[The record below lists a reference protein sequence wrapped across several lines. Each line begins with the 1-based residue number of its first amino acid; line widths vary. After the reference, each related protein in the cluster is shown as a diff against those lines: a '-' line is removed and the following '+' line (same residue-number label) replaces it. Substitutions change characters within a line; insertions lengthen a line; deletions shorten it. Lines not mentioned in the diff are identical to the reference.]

1 LAYRSLQ
8 ASKFFANLDQ
18 VVVFE
23 EAMGHILCLAYEH
36 REAMQLSDLMLTIQH
51 VRDCLHACEVLGL
64 STTNSKLQETM
75 SMFLFFS
82 ICKFIEEFN
91 TQELLGQMQATRVLP
106 LVVHHI
112 TERVSTYGRDVR
124 QKTAIGFAALCE
136 SEDFLTQWE
145 DFFDLE
151 DRRELVALEQ
161 SLLVPL
167 IEGESCSRKDLRPF
181 TDFLATVRRK
191 TPGL

>member
-1 LAYRSLQ
+1 MR
-8 ASKFFANLDQ
+8 
-18 VVVFE
+18 
-23 EAMGHILCLAYEH
+23 YEH

-75 SMFLFFS
+75 SMFLFFG

-106 LVVHHI
+106 LIVHHI
-112 TERVSTYGRDVR
+112 TKRVSTYGRDVR
-124 QKTAIGFAALCE
+124 QKTAKGFAALCE

-151 DRRELVALEQ
+151 DRRELVLSCCYTVVVARCLR
-161 SLLVPL
+161 
-167 IEGESCSRKDLRPF
+167 GESHDAKNGRL
-181 TDFLATVRRK
+181 
-191 TPGL
+191 

>member
-1 LAYRSLQ
+1 MPALRVQ
-8 ASKFFANLDQ
+8 IPQ

-23 EAMGHILCLAYEH
+23 TAMGHILCLAYEH

-75 SMFLFFS
+75 SMFLFFG

-106 LVVHHI
+106 LIVHHM
-112 TERVSTYGRDVR
+112 TLRVRH
-124 QKTAIGFAALCE
+124 FC
-136 SEDFLTQWE
+136 
-145 DFFDLE
+145 
-151 DRRELVALEQ
+151 
-161 SLLVPL
+161 
-167 IEGESCSRKDLRPF
+167 GEYQQR
-181 TDFLATVRRK
+181 
-191 TPGL
+191 